1 MIITFCNNVFTFCI
15 KIIIVVHVTN
25 IFRNIDEC
33 NIDHLYTFSLH
44 TDRQISVTFKSL
56 DNNSNLN
63 IISML
68 RMMLLSL
75 K

>member
-1 MIITFCNNVFTFCI
+1 MCLLFCI

-44 TDRQISVTFKSL
+44 TDRQISVTFK
-56 DNNSNLN
+56 
-63 IISML
+63 
-68 RMMLLSL
+68 
-75 K
+75 